1 VMLERRTPLRR
12 GTKGLKRTEL
22 KRGTKQLG
30 RGSPPKRSSIKQH
43 TPNPTRA
50 ARDQEWSAYST
61 DVLRRRP
68 RCEAGPVIATAVDVV
83 CRCAGQ
89 ANQVHHKWP
98 HGSGGP
104 YVPSEGLTDE
114 MVCPMC
120 DWCHTFTHGSG
131 HPVVRTAA
139 NDGLLRRAPD
149 A

>member
-1 VMLERRTPLRR
+1 VTLERRTPLKR

-22 KRGTKQLG
+22 KRGDKQLARTG
-30 RGSPPKRSSIKQH
+30 RIQPKKATPKQS
-43 TPNPTRA
+43 
-50 ARDQEWSAYST
+50 ARDREWSAYSA

-68 RCEAGPVIATAVDVV
+68 RCEAGPVIATAADVV
-83 CRCAGQ
+83 CRCVGQ
-89 ANQVHHKWP
+89 ANQVHHRWP